1 MKATS
6 IKAVLLA
13 ASLIFPTWSLAQTKS
28 KDAAAYSSRGIAK
41 LQKNDWD
48 GAIADFNRALQ
59 FDPKLAQA
67 YDNRG
72 LAKTEK
78 GDLEG
83 AITDFNR
90 VLQLNP
96 KNGIAYNNRGNAK
109 AHKGDF
115 DGAIADFN
123 RALQLNPKLAKAY
136 YNRGNAK
143 REKYDLLV
151 SGAVDEFPFPD
162 YDLGTRKVEKG
173 YLNAA
178 VADFNRT
185 LQLNP
190 KLAKAYDNR
199 GLAKFSRGDLD
210 GAMADFN
217 SALQLD
223 PKLAPAYEA
232 RGVAKEQKGDL
243 DGAIA
248 DYNHA
253 IELNPKLDGAYLN
266 RGKAKAYK
274 GNTDSAIADFNRALQ
289 LNPKLARAYAGRGS
303 ANFLAHNWMA
313 ALHDYRRFSELS
325 QRNQEYPRLF
335 IWIIRSRLGE
345 REAADKEL
353 ATHFN
358 AEPGTWVSKV
368 EAYLLGNLSEAEF
381 LAAAASPVADTDR
394 GQHCEAWF
402 YAGMKNLLDG
412 NKPAGTE
419 FFKKCLTTEQKSP
432 VEYHFAKAELK
443 AVGH

>member
-13 ASLIFPTWSLAQTKS
+13 ASLIFPTWRLAQTKS
-28 KDAAAYSSRGIAK
+28 KDAAAYTSRGIAK
-41 LQKNDWD
+41 LQKDDWD
-48 GAIADFNRALQ
+48 GAIADFNRALR

-109 AHKGDF
+109 
-115 DGAIADFN
+115 
-123 RALQLNPKLAKAY
+123 
-136 YNRGNAK
+136 

-162 YDLGTRKVEKG
+162 YDLGTRKAEKG

-178 VADFNRT
+178 VADFNRA

-210 GAMADFN
+210 GAMTDFN

-223 PKLAPAYEA
+223 PKLAPAYERTSTAA
-232 RGVAKEQKGDL
+232 RLKHIKVTRTVPL
-243 DGAIA
+243 
-248 DYNHA
+248 
-253 IELNPKLDGAYLN
+253 P
-266 RGKAKAYK
+266 
-274 GNTDSAIADFNRALQ
+274 TST
-289 LNPKLARAYAGRGS
+289 ARCSSTRTS
-303 ANFLAHNWMA
+303 PQH
-313 ALHDYRRFSELS
+313 
-325 QRNQEYPRLF
+325 
-335 IWIIRSRLGE
+335 
-345 REAADKEL
+345 
-353 ATHFN
+353 T
-358 AEPGTWVSKV
+358 
-368 EAYLLGNLSEAEF
+368 
-381 LAAAASPVADTDR
+381 LAAAVR
-394 GQHCEAWF
+394 IFW
-402 YAGMKNLLDG
+402 
-412 NKPAGTE
+412 
-419 FFKKCLTTEQKSP
+419 LTTGRQRCMTTGVFASCRNEIRNIP
-432 VEYHFAKAELK
+432 VCSSGLFGRA
-443 AVGH
+443 

>member
-13 ASLIFPTWSLAQTKS
+13 ASLIFPTWRLAQTKS
-28 KDAAAYSSRGIAK
+28 KDAAAYTSRGIAK
-41 LQKNDWD
+41 LQKDDWD
-48 GAIADFNRALQ
+48 GAIADFNRALR

-162 YDLGTRKVEKG
+162 YDLGTRKAEKR

-178 VADFNRT
+178 VADFNRA

-210 GAMADFN
+210 GAMTDFN

-223 PKLAPAYEA
+223 PKLAPAYERTSTAA
-232 RGVAKEQKGDL
+232 RLKHIKVTRTVPL
-243 DGAIA
+243 
-248 DYNHA
+248 
-253 IELNPKLDGAYLN
+253 P
-266 RGKAKAYK
+266 
-274 GNTDSAIADFNRALQ
+274 TST
-289 LNPKLARAYAGRGS
+289 ARCSSTRTS
-303 ANFLAHNWMA
+303 PQH
-313 ALHDYRRFSELS
+313 
-325 QRNQEYPRLF
+325 
-335 IWIIRSRLGE
+335 
-345 REAADKEL
+345 
-353 ATHFN
+353 T
-358 AEPGTWVSKV
+358 
-368 EAYLLGNLSEAEF
+368 
-381 LAAAASPVADTDR
+381 LAAAVR
-394 GQHCEAWF
+394 IFW
-402 YAGMKNLLDG
+402 
-412 NKPAGTE
+412 
-419 FFKKCLTTEQKSP
+419 LTTGRQRCMTTGVFASCRNEIRNIP
-432 VEYHFAKAELK
+432 VCSSGLFGRA
-443 AVGH
+443 